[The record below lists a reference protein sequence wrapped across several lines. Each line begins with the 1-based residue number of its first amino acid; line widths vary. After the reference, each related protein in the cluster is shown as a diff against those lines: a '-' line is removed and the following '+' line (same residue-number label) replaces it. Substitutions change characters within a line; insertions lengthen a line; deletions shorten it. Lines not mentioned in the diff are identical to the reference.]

1 MHLGCRGGFYDGGA
15 RREGREGRAGRG
27 VSLPLLSG
35 DQCSASELG
44 WLLGIP
50 QWDYSGQENMESQRK
65 RHSYKAVHLDAS
77 VCGFKCVCVCVC
89 VWLSTSVPIP
99 LRVNHCACVCMC
111 FWRLLMSERCIM
123 HDKKTICKA
132 ALALI

>member
-35 DQCSASELG
+35 DHCSASELG

-77 VCGFKCVCVCVC
+77 VCGFKCVCVCMC
-89 VWLSTSVPIP
+89 VAEYICPNPS
-99 LRVNHCACVCMC
+99 ACESLCM
-111 FWRLLMSERCIM
+111 RM
-123 HDKKTICKA
+123 HVF
-132 ALALI
+132 LATVDVRAMYYA